1 LENTTQVQT
10 IKTNLPSAAGIL
22 SIISGSIHIS
32 LGFLIIFLGQ
42 VTMVNTGF
50 WGIGIL
56 WIPLTVIGITSLI
69 GGILALKRKLW
80 GIALTGAILAL
91 IWPFSILGVAAIILI
106 VLSRQDFK

>member
-1 LENTTQVQT
+1 
-10 IKTNLPSAAGIL
+10 
-22 SIISGSIHIS
+22 
-32 LGFLIIFLGQ
+32 
-42 VTMVNTGF
+42 MVNTGF

>member
-1 LENTTQVQT
+1 MENTTQVKT
-10 IKTNLPSAAGIL
+10 IKANLPSAAGIL

-50 WGIGIL
+50 WGTGIL
-56 WIPLTVIGITSLI
+56 WIPLTIIGTTSLI